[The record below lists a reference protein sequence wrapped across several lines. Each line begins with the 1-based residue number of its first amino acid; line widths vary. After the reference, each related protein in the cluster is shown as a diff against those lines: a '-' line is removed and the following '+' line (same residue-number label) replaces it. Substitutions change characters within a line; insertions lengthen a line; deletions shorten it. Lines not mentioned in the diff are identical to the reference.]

1 MTRHRA
7 TVSFGAAL
15 VLLLTSAL
23 SGCAAAGASEA
34 TTTEYRVAVASFSHE
49 TCTFC
54 PGPDP
59 TIEDW
64 TRARPPRSGEELLER
79 GGYVG
84 GFVKQARQFGDIELI
99 GLTSPAGVWG
109 GSSRTWNAEE
119 AFNHF
124 VGQMIEELRAQ
135 MPVDGVYLSLHGAM
149 AVRNIPRPEAEM
161 ARRFREVVGPDVPI
175 VATFD
180 LHGNEDEEFLRYAD
194 GSFVVKRF
202 PHYDTAHQGERAA
215 RYLRE
220 VMAGRYRPTTAT
232 IKPPV
237 VTATVLQWTGA
248 SPVMDI
254 MERARIWENT
264 DEDVYVS
271 VFLGF
276 PWSDVPDIGALVQ
289 VMTNDDQE
297 LADRIAQDMAEY
309 MWRHRVEF
317 ADAEFPLPAEAVER
331 TRQAIA
337 AGETPVFLADYWDR
351 PGDATWTLRELID
364 QDVDRVL
371 YVSLTAEPTL
381 DQIWEQNLQPGDRF
395 EGEVGGYTGEQAG
408 DPVHITGTLA
418 WRGERFGYDRVAVIE
433 HGNGSMLVLVPAYQ
447 QTTTPQQ
454 VRWGPVDPDDFDVIV
469 SKTRAHFRRG
479 FYDTSYARTIMI
491 VDAPGDWFGTIRLGA
506 LDYEHG
512 PLDRLYPFG
521 TPPANWL
528 DQVTAGRQWPAG
540 GMGVPMRRPSLEL
553 E

>member
-1 MTRHRA
+1 MKRYRA
-7 TVSFGAAL
+7 PVSFRAAL
-15 VLLLTSAL
+15 VLLLTAAL
-23 SGCAAAGASEA
+23 SGCEAAGASET
-34 TTTEYRVAVASFSHE
+34 TTTEYRVAVARFSHE

-64 TRARPPRSGEELLER
+64 TRARPPLEGEDLLER

-119 AFNHF
+119 AFDHF
-124 VGQMIEELRAQ
+124 VGQMIEELRAR

-194 GSFVVKRF
+194 GSFVVKRY

-232 IKPPV
+232 IKPPI

-317 ADAEFPLPAEAVER
+317 ADAEFPLPAEAVQR

-337 AGETPVFLADYWDR
+337 AGATPVFLADYWDR

-371 YVSLTAEPTL
+371 YASLTAEPTL
-381 DQIWEQNLQPGDRF
+381 DRIWEQNLQPGDRF

-479 FYDTSYARTIMI
+479 FYDTGYARTIMI
-491 VDAPGDWFGTIRLGA
+491 VDAPGDWFGTIRLDA

-512 PLDRLYPFG
+512 PLDQLYPFG
-521 TPPANWL
+521 SPPANWL
-528 DQVTAGRQWPAG
+528 DEVAAGRQWTG
-540 GMGVPMRRPSLEL
+540 GG
-553 E
+553 